1 MPVATFSVSASALC
15 ANHRSPRCRSAIL
28 RTVIL
33 VLASCGGGSPLVAD
47 VRMERI
53 DGTTADG
60 VWLGSPDGARVT
72 LRTVDGVQTIALAA
86 IARITF
92 NESATRADGIF
103 PVPAVKAADGDTP
116 TADADI
122 EPDEAEASNQERPA
136 LFHLADGGH
145 LPGSLLGASTAADA
159 VRGRTALG
167 PDTSF
172 SFDRLSG
179 IQFASG
185 EIYPRAH
192 ELFLDALTERKPGE
206 DVLVTRSTDDVRTL
220 RGRLERIDAGRATF
234 VYGDRTRSI
243 SVDRVFG
250 FVLAEGTAG
259 RSARTNT
266 VTVSL
271 IDGSVFSGRLDRS
284 DERSL
289 TVETSVGTTTPVRI
303 LDVVDLRVHSDR
315 VVYLSS
321 LDPIRTAT
329 EGLLHRSWPVRMD
342 RSVSGGAIMLQDQVF
357 ERGIGVHSKTELTFD
372 LGGNYESFAVTIGID
387 DAVRPLG
394 NVIFRILGDDRPLFE
409 SEPISGRDLPRSV
422 LVDVRSV
429 KELTLIVDYG
439 EALDVADHADWADA
453 RLIKPPARADASTP

>member
-1 MPVATFSVSASALC
+1 MPVAPFSVSASALC
-15 ANHRSPRCRSAIL
+15 ANQRFPRGRSVVL

-47 VRMERI
+47 VWMERI
-53 DGTTADG
+53 DGTMAAG
-60 VWLGSPDGARVT
+60 VWLGSPDGAQVT
-72 LRTVDGVQTIALAA
+72 LRTVDGVQSIALAA

-92 NESATRADGIF
+92 NESVTRADGLF
-103 PVPAVKAADGDTP
+103 PVPAGEATDGDTP
-116 TADADI
+116 SADAD
-122 EPDEAEASNQERPA
+122 PDEAEATNRGLPA
-136 LFHLADGGH
+136 LFHLADGGR
-145 LPGSLLGASTAADA
+145 LPGSLLGAATAADA

-179 IQFASG
+179 IQFASA

-192 ELFLDALTERKPGE
+192 ELFLDALTERRAGE
-206 DVLVTRSTDDVRTL
+206 DVLVTRSRDDVRTL

-234 VYGDRTRSI
+234 VYGRRTRSI

-289 TVETSVGTTTPVRI
+289 TVETSVGTTTALRI
-303 LDVVDLRVHSDR
+303 SDVVFLRVHSDR

-342 RSVSGGAIMLQDQVF
+342 RSVSGGAITMQDQVF
-357 ERGIGVHSKTELTFD
+357 ERGIGVHSKTELTFE
-372 LGGNYESFAVTIGID
+372 LGGNYESFAATIGID

-394 NVIFRILGDDRPLFE
+394 NVIFLILGDDRALFE
-409 SEPISGRDLPRSV
+409 SDPISGRDPPRTV

-429 KELTLIVDYG
+429 KALTLIVDYG

-453 RLIKPPARADASTP
+453 RLIKPPARPDASTP